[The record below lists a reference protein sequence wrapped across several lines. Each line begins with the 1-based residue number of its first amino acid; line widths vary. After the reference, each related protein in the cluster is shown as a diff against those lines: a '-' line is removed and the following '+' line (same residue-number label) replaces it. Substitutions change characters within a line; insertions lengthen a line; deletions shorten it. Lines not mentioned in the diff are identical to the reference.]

1 MYACRPSLGALSL
14 FPVTHPA
21 VVAVPFTRPPPTR
34 PPLPCHALYALYH
47 VCASACP
54 VCGMGACGVC
64 VVSGCECGLRVGS
77 CWANRAVG
85 QVLNSAVRGLS
96 SPARGRSWGGGSGH
110 GSSGLRA
117 MLPNWQRPYCPA
129 LTFSPPVGQWG
140 YGPRAYGS
148 EVAYLATSRIP
159 RAARPCGAMRGGI

>member
-64 VVSGCECGLRVGS
+64 VVSGCECELRVGS
-77 CWANRAVG
+77 CGADTAVG
-85 QVLNSAVRGLS
+85 QVLKRSVRRLVLPSAQWELGWLAAVTAPRAFGSCSCLTGNGPA
-96 SPARGRSWGGGSGH
+96 SPAR
-110 GSSGLRA
+110 A
-117 MLPNWQRPYCPA
+117 FC
-129 LTFSPPVGQWG
+129 PPVGH
-140 YGPRAYGS
+140 
-148 EVAYLATSRIP
+148 
-159 RAARPCGAMRGGI
+159 

>member
-64 VVSGCECGLRVGS
+64 VVSGCDCGLRVGS
-77 CWANRAVG
+77 CWADMAVG
-85 QVLNSAVRGLS
+85 QVLNSAVRRLVLPS
-96 SPARGRSWGGGSGH
+96 ARRELGW
-110 GSSGLRA
+110 
-117 MLPNWQRPYCPA
+117 WQRSRPLGLVGDGC
-129 LTFSPPVGQWG
+129 LTGNGPTSP
-140 YGPRAYGS
+140 RLRS
-148 EVAYLATSRIP
+148 
-159 RAARPCGAMRGGI
+159 ARPWGTRVTAPGLEGP

>member
-64 VVSGCECGLRVGS
+64 VVSRCECGLRVGS
-77 CWANRAVG
+77 VELPRLVVG
-85 QVLNSAVRGLS
+85 CASVPRMGLS
-96 SPARGRSWGGGSGH
+96 SPARNRSWDG
-110 GSSGLRA
+110 
-117 MLPNWQRPYCPA
+117 
-129 LTFSPPVGQWG
+129 
-140 YGPRAYGS
+140 
-148 EVAYLATSRIP
+148 
-159 RAARPCGAMRGGI
+159 

>member
-64 VVSGCECGLRVGS
+64 VVSGCECSLRVGS
-77 CWANRAVG
+77 VGLPRLVAGCTSVHTWAGPTSTCRGAAVT
-85 QVLNSAVRGLS
+85 AYKAYERGL
-96 SPARGRSWGGGSGH
+96 PT
-110 GSSGLRA
+110 
-117 MLPNWQRPYCPA
+117 WQQLCILW
-129 LTFSPPVGQWG
+129 LTCGPPVGH
-140 YGPRAYGS
+140 
-148 EVAYLATSRIP
+148 
-159 RAARPCGAMRGGI
+159 